1 MKLAFDSVAHIYVF
15 KELKV
20 KEMYKALNNVGN
32 KCVYQ

>member
-1 MKLAFDSVAHIYVF
+1 MKLAFDIVAHIYVF

-20 KEMYKALNNVGN
+20 KEMFKAVNNVEN

>member
-1 MKLAFDSVAHIYVF
+1 MKLAFNIVTHIYVF

-20 KEMYKALNNVGN
+20 KEMYKAVNNVEN

>member
-1 MKLAFDSVAHIYVF
+1 MKLAFDIVTHIYVF

-20 KEMYKALNNVGN
+20 KEMCKAVNNVEN

>member
-20 KEMYKALNNVGN
+20 TEMYKALNNVGN

>member
-1 MKLAFDSVAHIYVF
+1 MKLALHFLTHIYVF

-20 KEMYKALNNVGN
+20 NKVYKTVINVEN

>member
-1 MKLAFDSVAHIYVF
+1 MKLAFDIVAHIYVF

-20 KEMYKALNNVGN
+20 KEIFKAVNKVEN